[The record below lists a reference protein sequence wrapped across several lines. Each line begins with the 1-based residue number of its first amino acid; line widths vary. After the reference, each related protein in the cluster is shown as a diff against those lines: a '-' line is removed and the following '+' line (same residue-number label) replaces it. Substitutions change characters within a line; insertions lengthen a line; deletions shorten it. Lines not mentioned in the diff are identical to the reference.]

1 MLGWNQELSKFMW
14 NTQKSHWIQEQPG
27 SHPYFAR
34 ECQPGK
40 VPAVGGVGARCDS
53 LPPSAST
60 STWETATTDAFLQ
73 IHFWRANVFWQILD
87 QAENSKSAP
96 FLTQRGGRYTA
107 TSLNPQNKGGTA
119 VERENSRWVDEADR
133 PTTGK
138 KMQGY
143 LTDTLSQ
150 YIVGYASA
158 LMCSQ
163 IDFLP
168 SMPLGLQV
176 YNPPHCFSVQK
187 RRSLAVQ
194 Q

>member
-1 MLGWNQELSKFMW
+1 MW

-143 LTDTLSQ
+143 LTDTYIIAVYCGLCFCFNVLPNRFSSQ
-150 YIVGYASA
+150 YAPWSSSLQSSPLFQCPKKKIPSCPTVNASVHYRD
-158 LMCSQ
+158 
-163 IDFLP
+163 I
-168 SMPLGLQV
+168 
-176 YNPPHCFSVQK
+176 
-187 RRSLAVQ
+187 
-194 Q
+194 